1 MLLNL
6 QPLLFAQ
13 LHSPFFHRVLAS
25 DASELAAG
33 VVASPLSFD
42 LQRRI
47 EPFCSSRR
55 MAALQTQLT
64 GKATEAILCRSIDG
78 SAGEDDLGAL
88 HRLAECGSFPPSIP
102 DVSSLRSCV
111 AGFADFYSAVSS
123 SRWSTLISFPWRDD
137 SEHINALELRAA
149 LLAVHWCLSFPSS
162 LNSRVFLLL
171 DSSVAL
177 FSLWKGRSSS
187 PPLLFVLRKIS
198 ALLLAGGISLLCGW
212 IPSEVNPADGPSR
225 QVQQKALVRSC

>member
-1 MLLNL
+1 MLLGL

-13 LHSPFFHRVLAS
+13 LRSPFFHRVIAS
-25 DASELAAG
+25 DASEFAAG
-33 VVASPLSFD
+33 VVATPLSVD
-42 LQRRI
+42 LQTRI

-55 MAALQTQLT
+55 MAALQTQLN
-64 GKATEAILCRSIDG
+64 GEALMDG
-78 SAGEDDLGAL
+78 SAAEDDLGAL
-88 HRLAECGSFPPSIP
+88 DRLAECGSPSAP
-102 DVSSLRSCV
+102 DVVSLRSCV
-111 AGFADFYSAVSS
+111 AGFADFYSSVSS
-123 SRWSTLISFPWRDD
+123 SRWSTIISSRWRDD

-162 LNSRVFLLL
+162 LNRRVFLLL

-187 PPLLFVLRKIS
+187 PSLLFILRKIS
-198 ALLLAGGISLLCGW
+198 ALLLAGGVSLLCGW

-225 QVQQKALVRSC
+225 QVQKALVRSC